1 MKFINHFPEVKMK
14 RFIIIISLIVAIT
27 AIFAIKFDP
36 DYFVSKSIIVC
47 FTKTAIGND
56 TGKIDF
62 TKNEGVVQTGISSF
76 DKLALEYRIVDMQQM
91 HPYVKDPTW
100 NDNGLYLQNTYRLT
114 LASDDNIDEAVE
126 ALSNDKNLIYAELE
140 GIVRSKFVPNDPLI
154 TQQYVHD
161 VIRSYDAWDYI
172 QGSHNVK
179 VAITDSGVKWNHP
192 DLRGNIWIN
201 PAEAP
206 GMTINWDAG
215 TISGGD
221 GIDAG
226 EGGNK
231 IDDLVGWDFYA
242 NDNNPIQN
250 YAGNYHGTHVA
261 GCAGAVGNNA
271 IGVVGTSPIVSLI
284 ICKGAP
290 DSSPSQGISFAY
302 DQVKYAGEVGADI
315 INASWGSVGNG
326 AYPNSIVNYVT
337 NLGALVVTAAG
348 NENTEHNSSY
358 QDYPADCTNAFCVAS
373 TGRNDIKSSFSDY
386 GATIDICAPG
396 ENILS
401 TIIAN
406 NGYESNSGTSM
417 ASPIVAGV
425 CALVKALNPELTPQQ
440 LMQRVMHTADYIYD
454 KNPDYV
460 GMLGAGRVNAF
471 AATMY
476 DKIPYITIED
486 YSLEEIQ
493 GDGDGIPNPGETIKL
508 KVSLNNYI
516 DPYTGLAWLDA
527 QNLSVTLSTTYPGVT
542 IIENTAN
549 YGTIIAGST
558 MWNNNQPFI
567 FQTVATLPSEPIPFE
582 LTVTANQSADYPYN
596 RVLPL
601 NIPLTLNQ
609 VGWPLNFSGASTSS
623 PIIYNLDSNSD
634 KEIVVSEPT
643 GIVHILKPDGRTEL
657 EGFPLNLGSAIIGSL
672 AMGDVNYDGTLEFAA
687 CLQNNNIVLFN
698 QHGTILW
705 SVPSGG
711 ILRNGPVIASLAM
724 DDSQQI
730 IALTQTGNIVVLN
743 PDGSAYPNFP
753 VSAQGICLGIPAI
766 GDLNG
771 DGHHEIIVATMTG
784 NLNAINST
792 NAQNIPGFPV
802 SMQGGSQNP
811 ITIANLDDD
820 NYPEI
825 IVTTTATG
833 NVLAYNHD
841 GTLLFQKNLGGQ
853 IKTGAVV
860 ADVDNN
866 GIIEIIVITAS
877 GNINVLTP
885 SGADYPNTP
894 LSINQTVECTPVVA
908 RFDGDNYAGI
918 IFGDSD
924 GYLHSVRVDGTESPN
939 FPIPIGG
946 NIKVSAALTDIDRD
960 GDIDIVIPN
969 DESIY
974 VIDVKRPAQSYEWY
988 CYLGTWNRSGNIYQA
1003 TPNNDYTVPQLVTT
1017 LYGNYPNPFNP
1028 ETTIRFELAT
1038 PGLVTLDI
1046 YNQKGQLVKNLV
1058 NTEYP
1063 TGFHQITWNGT
1074 DQKGSLVSSGIYYY
1088 HMRSGKFS
1096 ATRKMI
1102 LMK

>member
-1 MKFINHFPEVKMK
+1 MKK
-14 RFIIIISLIVAIT
+14 FIIIISLIVAIT

-62 TKNEGVVQTGISSF
+62 TKNEGIVQTGISSF
-76 DKLALEYRIVDMQQM
+76 DKLALDYSIVNMEQM

-114 LASDDNIDEAVE
+114 LASDDNIDKAVE
-126 ALSNDKNLIYAELE
+126 ALSKDKNLIYAELE
-140 GIVRSKFVPNDPLI
+140 GIVRSKFVPDDPLV
-154 TQQYVHD
+154 TQQYVHE
-161 VIRSYDAWDYI
+161 VISSYDAWDYI

-201 PAEAP
+201 PDEAP

-231 IDDLVGWDFYA
+231 IDDLMGWDFYTG
-242 NDNNPIQN
+242 DNNPIQN
-250 YAGNYHGTHVA
+250 FADNDHGTHVA

-271 IGVVGTSPIVSLI
+271 IGVVGTSPVVSII

-290 DSSPSQGISFAY
+290 DTSPSQGVSFAY

-348 NENTEHNSSY
+348 NENMEHNNSY
-358 QDYPADCTNAFCVAS
+358 QDYPADCTNALCVAS

-386 GATIDICAPG
+386 GEPIDICAPG
-396 ENILS
+396 ETILS

-406 NGYESNSGTSM
+406 NGYSSYNGTSM
-417 ASPIVAGV
+417 ASPITAGV

-440 LMQRVMHTADYIYD
+440 LMQRIMHTADYIYD
-454 KNPDYV
+454 INPDYV
-460 GMLGAGRVNAF
+460 GMLGAGRLNAF

-476 DKIPYITIED
+476 DKIPNITIED
-486 YSLEEIQ
+486 YMLEEFQ

-508 KVSLNNYI
+508 KISLNNYI
-516 DPYTGLAWLDA
+516 DPYTGLSWLQA
-527 QNLSVTLSTTYPGVT
+527 QDLTATLSTNYPGIT
-542 IIENTAN
+542 IIEDTAN
-549 YGTIIAGST
+549 YGTMIAGSS

-567 FQTVATLPSEPIPFE
+567 FQTVASLPSEPIPFE
-582 LTVTANQSADYPYN
+582 LTVTANQSAPYPYN

-601 NIPLTLNQ
+601 NITLSLNQ
-609 VGWPLNFSGASTSS
+609 AGWPMNVGGASTSS
-623 PIIYNLDSNSD
+623 AIIYNLDSDLD
-634 KEIVVSEPT
+634 KEIIISEPA
-643 GIVHILKPDGRTEL
+643 GIVHILKPDGTTEL
-657 EGFPLNLGSAIIGSL
+657 DGFPLNLGSPIVGSI
-672 AMGDVNYDGTLEFAA
+672 AMADVDYDGTMEFAA
-687 CLQNNNIVLFN
+687 SLQNNNIVLFN
-698 QHGTILW
+698 QNGTILW
-705 SVPSGG
+705 TYPAGG
-711 ILRNGPVIASLAM
+711 MLRNGTVIASLAM
-724 DDSQQI
+724 DNTQQV
-730 IALTQTGNIVVLN
+730 IAITQTGNLVVLN
-743 PDGSAYPNFP
+743 PDGTAYPNFP
-753 VSAQGICLGIPAI
+753 VSALGVCLGLPAI

-771 DGHHEIIVATMTG
+771 DGHHEIIVATMAG

-792 NAQNIPGFPV
+792 NAQSIPGFPV
-802 SMQGGSQNP
+802 AMQGGSQNP

-825 IVTTTATG
+825 IVTTTTTG
-833 NVLAYNHD
+833 NVMVYNHD
-841 GTLLFQKNLGGQ
+841 GTLLFQKNVGGQ
-853 IKTGAVV
+853 IKTGSVV
-860 ADVDNN
+860 ADMDNN
-866 GIIEIIVITAS
+866 GTKEIIVINTA
-877 GNINVLTP
+877 GVINVLTT
-885 SGADYPNTP
+885 SGDDYPNTP
-894 LSINQTVECTPVVA
+894 LSINQSVECTPTIA
-908 RFDGDNYAGI
+908 RFDGENYAGI
-918 IFGDSD
+918 IFGDAD

-939 FPIPIGG
+939 FPILLGG
-946 NIKVSAALTDIDRD
+946 NVKVSAALSDIDRD
-960 GDIDIVIPN
+960 SDFDIVIPN
-969 DESIY
+969 DESIF

-988 CYLGTWNRSGNIYQA
+988 CYMGTWNRSGNIYQA
-1003 TPNNDYTVPQLVTT
+1003 TPNNDSTIPQLVTT

-1028 ETTIRFELAT
+1028 ETTIRFELANA
-1038 PGLVTLDI
+1038 GFVTMDI
-1046 YNQKGQLVKNLV
+1046 FNQKGQLVKTLL
-1058 NTEYP
+1058 NTELP
-1063 TGFHQITWNGT
+1063 AGFHQITWNGK
-1074 DQKGSLVSSGIYYY
+1074 DQNGSPVSSGIYYY
-1088 HMRSGKFS
+1088 RMRSGKYS
-1096 ATRKMI
+1096 STRKMI

>member
-1 MKFINHFPEVKMK
+1 MKK
-14 RFIIIISLIVAIT
+14 FIIIISLIVAIT

-62 TKNEGVVQTGISSF
+62 TKNEGIVQTGISSF
-76 DKLALEYRIVDMQQM
+76 DKLALDYSIVNMEQM

-114 LASDDNIDEAVE
+114 LASDDNIDKAVE
-126 ALSNDKNLIYAELE
+126 ALSKDKNLIYAELE
-140 GIVRSKFVPNDPLI
+140 GIVRSKFVPDDPLV
-154 TQQYVHD
+154 TQQYVHE
-161 VIRSYDAWDYI
+161 VISSYDAWDYI

-201 PAEAP
+201 PDEAP

-231 IDDLVGWDFYA
+231 TDDLMGWDFYTG
-242 NDNNPIQN
+242 DNNPIQN
-250 YAGNYHGTHVA
+250 FADNDHGTHVA

-271 IGVVGTSPIVSLI
+271 IGVVGTSPVVSII

-290 DSSPSQGISFAY
+290 DTSPSQGVSFAY

-348 NENTEHNSSY
+348 NENMEHNNSY
-358 QDYPADCTNAFCVAS
+358 QDYLADCTNALCVAS

-386 GATIDICAPG
+386 GEPIDICAPG
-396 ENILS
+396 ETILS

-406 NGYESNSGTSM
+406 NGYSSYNGTSM
-417 ASPIVAGV
+417 ASPITAGV

-440 LMQRVMHTADYIYD
+440 LMQRIMHTADYIYD
-454 KNPDYV
+454 INPDYV
-460 GMLGAGRVNAF
+460 GMLGAGRLNAF

-476 DKIPYITIED
+476 DKIPNITIED
-486 YSLEEIQ
+486 YMLEEFQ

-508 KVSLNNYI
+508 KISLNNYI
-516 DPYTGLAWLDA
+516 DPYTGLSWLQA
-527 QNLSVTLSTTYPGVT
+527 QDLTATLSTNYPGIT
-542 IIENTAN
+542 IIEDTAN
-549 YGTIIAGST
+549 YGTMIAGSS

-567 FQTVATLPSEPIPFE
+567 FQTVASLPSEPIPFE
-582 LTVTANQSADYPYN
+582 LTVTANQSAPYPYN

-601 NIPLTLNQ
+601 NITLSLNQ
-609 VGWPLNFSGASTSS
+609 AGWPMNVGGASTSS
-623 PIIYNLDSNSD
+623 AIIYNLDSDLD
-634 KEIVVSEPT
+634 KEIIISEPA
-643 GIVHILKPDGRTEL
+643 GIVHILKPDGTTEL
-657 EGFPLNLGSAIIGSL
+657 DGFPLNLGSPIVGSI
-672 AMGDVNYDGTLEFAA
+672 AMADVDYDGTMEFAA
-687 CLQNNNIVLFN
+687 SLQNNNIVLFN
-698 QHGTILW
+698 QNGTILW
-705 SVPSGG
+705 TYPAGG
-711 ILRNGPVIASLAM
+711 MLRNGTVIASLAM
-724 DDSQQI
+724 DNTQQV
-730 IALTQTGNIVVLN
+730 IAITQTGNLVVLN
-743 PDGSAYPNFP
+743 PDGTAYPNFP
-753 VSAQGICLGIPAI
+753 VSALGVCLGLPAI

-771 DGHHEIIVATMTG
+771 DGHHEIIVATMAG

-792 NAQNIPGFPV
+792 NAQSIPGFPV
-802 SMQGGSQNP
+802 AMQGGSQNP

-825 IVTTTATG
+825 IVTTTTTG
-833 NVLAYNHD
+833 NVMVYNHD
-841 GTLLFQKNLGGQ
+841 GTLLFQKNVGGQ
-853 IKTGAVV
+853 IKTGSVV
-860 ADVDNN
+860 ADLDNN
-866 GIIEIIVITAS
+866 GTKEIIVINTA
-877 GNINVLTP
+877 GVINVLTT
-885 SGADYPNTP
+885 SGDDYPNTP
-894 LSINQTVECTPVVA
+894 LSINQSVECTPTIA
-908 RFDGDNYAGI
+908 RFDGENYAGI
-918 IFGDSD
+918 IFGDAD

-939 FPIPIGG
+939 FPILLGG
-946 NIKVSAALTDIDRD
+946 NVKVSAALSDIDRD
-960 GDIDIVIPN
+960 SDFDIVIPN
-969 DESIY
+969 DESIF

-988 CYLGTWNRSGNIYQA
+988 CYMGTWNRSGNIYQA
-1003 TPNNDYTVPQLVTT
+1003 TPNNDSTIPQLVTT

-1028 ETTIRFELAT
+1028 ETTIRFELANA
-1038 PGLVTLDI
+1038 GFVTMDI
-1046 YNQKGQLVKNLV
+1046 FNQKGQLVKTLL
-1058 NTEYP
+1058 NTELP
-1063 TGFHQITWNGT
+1063 AGFHQITWNGK
-1074 DQKGSLVSSGIYYY
+1074 DQNGSPVSSGIYYY
-1088 HMRSGKFS
+1088 RMRSGKYS
-1096 ATRKMI
+1096 STRKMI

>member
-1 MKFINHFPEVKMK
+1 MKK
-14 RFIIIISLIVAIT
+14 FIIIISLIVAIT

-62 TKNEGVVQTGISSF
+62 TKNEGIVQTGISSF
-76 DKLALEYRIVDMQQM
+76 DKLALDYSIVNMEQM

-114 LASDDNIDEAVE
+114 LASDDNIDKAVE
-126 ALSNDKNLIYAELE
+126 ALSKDKNLIYAELE
-140 GIVRSKFVPNDPLI
+140 GIVRSKFVPDDPLV
-154 TQQYVHD
+154 TQQYVHE
-161 VIRSYDAWDYI
+161 VISSYDAWDYI

-201 PAEAP
+201 PDEAP

-231 IDDLVGWDFYA
+231 IDDLMGWDFYTG
-242 NDNNPIQN
+242 DNNPIQN
-250 YAGNYHGTHVA
+250 FADNDHGTHVA

-271 IGVVGTSPIVSLI
+271 IGVVGTSPVVSII

-290 DSSPSQGISFAY
+290 DTSPSQGVSFAY

-348 NENTEHNSSY
+348 NENMEHNNSY
-358 QDYPADCTNAFCVAS
+358 QDYPADCTNALCVAS

-386 GATIDICAPG
+386 GEPIDICAPG
-396 ENILS
+396 ETILS

-406 NGYESNSGTSM
+406 NGYSSYNGTSM
-417 ASPIVAGV
+417 ASPITAGV

-440 LMQRVMHTADYIYD
+440 LMQRIMHTADYIYD
-454 KNPDYV
+454 INPDYV
-460 GMLGAGRVNAF
+460 GMLGAGRLNAF

-476 DKIPYITIED
+476 DKIPNITIED
-486 YSLEEIQ
+486 YMLEEFQ

-508 KVSLNNYI
+508 KISLNNYI
-516 DPYTGLAWLDA
+516 DPYTGLSWLQA
-527 QNLSVTLSTTYPGVT
+527 QDLTATLSTNYPGIT
-542 IIENTAN
+542 IIEDTAN
-549 YGTIIAGST
+549 YGTMIAGSS

-567 FQTVATLPSEPIPFE
+567 FQTVASLPSEPIPFE
-582 LTVTANQSADYPYN
+582 LTVTANQSAPYPYN

-601 NIPLTLNQ
+601 NITLSLNQ
-609 VGWPLNFSGASTSS
+609 AGWPMNVGGASTSS
-623 PIIYNLDSNSD
+623 AIIYNLDSDLD
-634 KEIVVSEPT
+634 KEIIISEPA
-643 GIVHILKPDGRTEL
+643 GIVHILKPDGTTEL
-657 EGFPLNLGSAIIGSL
+657 DGFPLNLGSPIVGSM
-672 AMGDVNYDGTLEFAA
+672 AMADVDYDGTMEFAA
-687 CLQNNNIVLFN
+687 SLQNNNIVLFN
-698 QHGTILW
+698 QNGTILW
-705 SVPSGG
+705 TYPAGG
-711 ILRNGPVIASLAM
+711 MLRNGTVIASLAM
-724 DDSQQI
+724 DNTQQV
-730 IALTQTGNIVVLN
+730 IAITQTGNLVVLN
-743 PDGSAYPNFP
+743 PDGTAYPNFP
-753 VSAQGICLGIPAI
+753 VSALGVCLGLPAI

-771 DGHHEIIVATMTG
+771 DGHHEIIVATMAG

-792 NAQNIPGFPV
+792 NAQSIPGFPV
-802 SMQGGSQNP
+802 AMQGGSQNP

-825 IVTTTATG
+825 IVTTTTTG
-833 NVLAYNHD
+833 NVMVYNHD
-841 GTLLFQKNLGGQ
+841 GTLLFQKNVGGQ
-853 IKTGAVV
+853 IKTGSVV
-860 ADVDNN
+860 ADMDNN
-866 GIIEIIVITAS
+866 GTKEIIVINTA
-877 GNINVLTP
+877 GVINVLTT
-885 SGADYPNTP
+885 SGDDYPNTP
-894 LSINQTVECTPVVA
+894 LSINQSVECTPTIA
-908 RFDGDNYAGI
+908 RFDGENYAGI
-918 IFGDSD
+918 IFGDAD

-939 FPIPIGG
+939 FPILLGG
-946 NIKVSAALTDIDRD
+946 NVKVSAALSDIDRD
-960 GDIDIVIPN
+960 GDFDIVIPN
-969 DESIY
+969 DESIF

-988 CYLGTWNRSGNIYQA
+988 CYMGTWNRSGNIYQA
-1003 TPNNDYTVPQLVTT
+1003 TPNNDSTIPQLVTT

-1028 ETTIRFELAT
+1028 ETTIRFELANA
-1038 PGLVTLDI
+1038 GFVTMDI
-1046 YNQKGQLVKNLV
+1046 FNQKGQLVKTLL
-1058 NTEYP
+1058 NTELP
-1063 TGFHQITWNGT
+1063 AGFHQITWNGK
-1074 DQKGSLVSSGIYYY
+1074 DQNGSPVSSGIYYY
-1088 HMRSGKFS
+1088 RMRSGKYS
-1096 ATRKMI
+1096 STRKMI

>member
-1 MKFINHFPEVKMK
+1 MKK
-14 RFIIIISLIVAIT
+14 FIIIISLIVAIT

-62 TKNEGVVQTGISSF
+62 TKNEGIVQTGISSF
-76 DKLALEYRIVDMQQM
+76 DKLALDYSIVNMEQM

-114 LASDDNIDEAVE
+114 LASDDNIDKAVE
-126 ALSNDKNLIYAELE
+126 ALSKDKNLIYAELE
-140 GIVRSKFVPNDPLI
+140 GIVRSKFVPDDPLV
-154 TQQYVHD
+154 TQQYVHE
-161 VIRSYDAWDYI
+161 VISSYDAWDYI

-201 PAEAP
+201 PDEAP

-231 IDDLVGWDFYA
+231 IDDLMGWDFYTG
-242 NDNNPIQN
+242 DNNPIQN
-250 YAGNYHGTHVA
+250 FADNDHGTHVA

-271 IGVVGTSPIVSLI
+271 IGVVGTSPVVSII
-284 ICKGAP
+284 ICKGSP
-290 DSSPSQGISFAY
+290 DTSPSQGVSFAY

-348 NENTEHNSSY
+348 NENMEHNNSY
-358 QDYPADCTNAFCVAS
+358 QDYPADCTNALCVAS

-386 GATIDICAPG
+386 GEPIDICAPG
-396 ENILS
+396 ETILS

-406 NGYESNSGTSM
+406 NGYSSYNGTSM
-417 ASPIVAGV
+417 ASPITAGV

-440 LMQRVMHTADYIYD
+440 LMQRIMHTADYIYD
-454 KNPDYV
+454 INPDYV
-460 GMLGAGRVNAF
+460 GMLGAGRLNAF

-476 DKIPYITIED
+476 DKIPNITIED
-486 YSLEEIQ
+486 YMLEEFQ

-508 KVSLNNYI
+508 KISLNNYI
-516 DPYTGLAWLDA
+516 DPYTGLSWLQA
-527 QNLSVTLSTTYPGVT
+527 QDLTATLSTNYPGIT
-542 IIENTAN
+542 IIEDTAN
-549 YGTIIAGST
+549 YGTMIAGSS

-567 FQTVATLPSEPIPFE
+567 FQTVASLPSEPIPFE
-582 LTVTANQSADYPYN
+582 LTVTANQSAPYPYN

-601 NIPLTLNQ
+601 NITLSLNQ
-609 VGWPLNFSGASTSS
+609 AGWPMNVGGASTSS
-623 PIIYNLDSNSD
+623 AIIYNLDSDLD
-634 KEIVVSEPT
+634 KEIIISEPA
-643 GIVHILKPDGRTEL
+643 GIVHILKPDGTTEL
-657 EGFPLNLGSAIIGSL
+657 DGFPLNLGSPIVGSI
-672 AMGDVNYDGTLEFAA
+672 AMADVDYDGTMEFAA
-687 CLQNNNIVLFN
+687 SLQNNNIVLFN
-698 QHGTILW
+698 QNGTILW
-705 SVPSGG
+705 TYPAGG
-711 ILRNGPVIASLAM
+711 MLRNGTVIASLAM
-724 DDSQQI
+724 DNTQQV
-730 IALTQTGNIVVLN
+730 IAITQTGNLVVLN
-743 PDGSAYPNFP
+743 PDGTAYPNFP
-753 VSAQGICLGIPAI
+753 VSALGVCLGLPAI

-771 DGHHEIIVATMTG
+771 DGHHEIIVATMAG

-792 NAQNIPGFPV
+792 NAQSIPGFPV
-802 SMQGGSQNP
+802 AMQGGSQNP

-825 IVTTTATG
+825 IVTTTTTG
-833 NVLAYNHD
+833 NVMVYNHD
-841 GTLLFQKNLGGQ
+841 GTLLFQKNVGGQ
-853 IKTGAVV
+853 IKTGSVV
-860 ADVDNN
+860 ADLDNN
-866 GIIEIIVITAS
+866 GTKEIIVINTA
-877 GNINVLTP
+877 GVINVLTT
-885 SGADYPNTP
+885 SGDDYPNTP
-894 LSINQTVECTPVVA
+894 LSINQSVECTPTIA
-908 RFDGDNYAGI
+908 RFDGENYAGI
-918 IFGDSD
+918 IFGDAD

-939 FPIPIGG
+939 FPILLGG
-946 NIKVSAALTDIDRD
+946 NVKVSAALSDIDRD
-960 GDIDIVIPN
+960 GDFDIVIPN
-969 DESIY
+969 DESIF

-988 CYLGTWNRSGNIYQA
+988 CYMGTWNRSGNIYQA
-1003 TPNNDYTVPQLVTT
+1003 TPNNDSTIPQLVTT

-1028 ETTIRFELAT
+1028 ETTIRFELANA
-1038 PGLVTLDI
+1038 GFVTMDI
-1046 YNQKGQLVKNLV
+1046 FNQKGQLVKTLL
-1058 NTEYP
+1058 NTELP
-1063 TGFHQITWNGT
+1063 AGFHQITWNGK
-1074 DQKGSLVSSGIYYY
+1074 DQNGSPVSSGIYYY
-1088 HMRSGKFS
+1088 RMRSGKYS
-1096 ATRKMI
+1096 STRKMI